1 MTRDKHKTITI
12 ITLLFLSFAI
22 IFAFSKITF
31 NPNLNANNN
40 GDGTKDTPPPFSYVN
55 ARNSLVNNVV
65 FENNFGGSREDEFK
79 MVYNLDFYYIIG
91 NTKSSDYYFNQN
103 DTNRIFIIKM
113 TQTGNAVSIVTTL
126 SKNVSYVSSYLT
138 SFGIYILCQQENSN
152 NSLVYF
158 YSFSSSGLSVVLE
171 LQDFISFKI
180 IKSNNLM
187 LIGQKQSKLCVL
199 FYNESTQDLSQST
212 VNTAMSILHFAASY
226 KSGVVVFINNNNSF
240 SSYYVNESG
249 YSLLYFN
256 NTYQLINFQI
266 NSFGYLLLLN
276 NDTNFML
283 VFLNTNFEQNNQTTL
298 YLSSENV
305 FMENINN
312 NIYLIYKNAA
322 NRINVSI
329 FSSKGDSVFNLTL
342 SHIISKIFKVS
353 IFNSNLYLSCLTQE
367 NNLKLLTLSSLAQV
381 LNDMLIPFNSFGEVV
396 EMEQT
401 YDQHFMVFGQITANN
416 TVIKHNFGMSD
427 IFVFKL
433 YI

>member
-12 ITLLFLSFAI
+12 IALLFLTFAI

-40 GDGTKDTPPPFSYVN
+40 GDDTKDTPPPFSYVN

-171 LQDFISFKI
+171 VQDFISFKI

-212 VNTAMSILHFAASY
+212 VNTAVSTLHFAASY

-401 YDQHFMVFGQITANN
+401 HDQHFMVFGQITANN